1 MNEENK
7 RILICLNS
15 LEIGGV
21 GTACF
26 TQIKEYARRNYEVYV
41 LAGKGI
47 YVEKIEKL
55 SNVHFIEFD
64 YEHKNGIEIAKIDF
78 VVDILKKY
86 KIDLVYIHKLECI
99 LSVFPACILS
109 KIPYIAY
116 LHMGILNTYEWYLG
130 NLNITKA
137 FLKAYFQNAYKI
149 IGIAEQT
156 IEENRE
162 LFDIEEGKYKLI
174 PNSIDF
180 KEFCNN
186 NLQDNDS
193 NKLLL
198 ITRLDKDKGNGIKN
212 AIEFFKEYKNYKTD
226 VTMDIIGD
234 GAEKEKVE
242 KEIQNQGLNIK
253 LLGPKNNVSEFIR
266 DYGIILGVGR
276 CIQEAIAMKKLGMIV
291 GYNDFN
297 GPVVYENIIDVAKTN
312 FSGRGL
318 NKKDY
323 KQTVKWLIDLTSDQL
338 KEIIDKNYN
347 WLYENRNIEN
357 NIYEVKNMTKAKEHV
372 AKLNYSNLL
381 RILFE
386 EIGNMQRKYNK
397 DVKNAW
403 DIKES
408 TEEFYL
414 NREKWDKN
422 QLQEKDKQISELTKS
437 IAELEKSKKDKSSKF
452 FEKIKYI
459 IKNNKFY
466 LNKLN

>member
-21 GTACF
+21 ETACF

-437 IAELEKSKKDKSSKF
+437 IVELEKSKKDKSSKF

-459 IKNNKFY
+459 IKKQ
-466 LNKLN
+466 

>member
-1 MNEENK
+1 M
-7 RILICLNS
+7 
-15 LEIGGV
+15 
-21 GTACF
+21 
-26 TQIKEYARRNYEVYV
+26 
-41 LAGKGI
+41 
-47 YVEKIEKL
+47 
-55 SNVHFIEFD
+55 
-64 YEHKNGIEIAKIDF
+64 
-78 VVDILKKY
+78 
-86 KIDLVYIHKLECI
+86 
-99 LSVFPACILS
+99 
-109 KIPYIAY
+109 
-116 LHMGILNTYEWYLG
+116 
-130 NLNITKA
+130 NITKA

-459 IKNNKFY
+459 IKKQ
-466 LNKLN
+466 

>member
-1 MNEENK
+1 M
-7 RILICLNS
+7 
-15 LEIGGV
+15 EIGGV
-21 GTACF
+21 ETACF

-459 IKNNKFY
+459 IKKQ
-466 LNKLN
+466 

>member
-1 MNEENK
+1 MNGSNK

-15 LEIGGV
+15 LGIGGV
-21 GTACF
+21 ETACL

-47 YVEKIEKL
+47 YVENIEKL

-64 YEHKNGIEIAKIDF
+64 YEHKNGIELVKIEF
-78 VVDILKKY
+78 VADILKKHN
-86 KIDLVYIHKLECI
+86 INLVYIHKLECI

-109 KIPYIAY
+109 NIPYIAY
-116 LHMGILNTYEWYLG
+116 LHMGILNTYDWYLG
-130 NLNITKA
+130 NLNITKT

-149 IGIAEQT
+149 IGIAKQT
-156 IEENRE
+156 IEENIK
-162 LFDIEEGKYKLI
+162 LFDIEEEKYKLI

-186 NLQDNDS
+186 KLQENYS

-198 ITRLDKDKGNGIKN
+198 ITRLDKDKGNGVKN
-212 AIEFFKEYKNYKTD
+212 AIKFFKEYKNYKSD

-234 GAEKEKVE
+234 GAEKDKIE

-253 LLGPKNNVSEFIR
+253 LLGPKNNVSEFIK
-266 DYGIILGVGR
+266 DYDIILGVGR
-276 CIQEAIAMKKLGMIV
+276 CIQEAIAMRKLGIIF
-291 GYNDFN
+291 GYDNFN
-297 GPVVYENIIDVAKTN
+297 GPVIYENIVDVAKTN

-318 NKKDY
+318 PKKDY
-323 KQTVKWLIDLTSDQL
+323 KETIKWLKDLTSDQL

-357 NIYEVKNMTKAKEHV
+357 NIYEVKNITDAKEN
-372 AKLNYSNLL
+372 AENLNYSDLL
-381 RILFE
+381 KLLFE
-386 EIGNMQRKYNK
+386 EIGNIQRKYNK

-403 DIKES
+403 DVKES
-408 TEEFYL
+408 TEDFYL

-422 QLQEKDKQISELTKS
+422 QLQEKDKQISELRKEIEELKKLKTDKS
-437 IAELEKSKKDKSSKF
+437 IKLL
-452 FEKIKYI
+452 EKIKRF
-459 IKNNKFY
+459 IKK
-466 LNKLN
+466 

>member
-1 MNEENK
+1 M
-7 RILICLNS
+7 S
-15 LEIGGV
+15 G
-21 GTACF
+21 
-26 TQIKEYARRNYEVYV
+26 KEYARRNYEVYV

-459 IKNNKFY
+459 IKKQ
-466 LNKLN
+466 